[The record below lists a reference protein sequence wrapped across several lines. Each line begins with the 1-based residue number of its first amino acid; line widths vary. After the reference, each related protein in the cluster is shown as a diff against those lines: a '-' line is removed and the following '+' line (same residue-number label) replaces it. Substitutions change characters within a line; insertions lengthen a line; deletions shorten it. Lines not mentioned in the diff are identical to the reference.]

1 MEVGPL
7 LKKNKILL
15 LLGTVLL
22 LASSSFTAI
31 AMENKEEERIY
42 NENIASES
50 KDIQSDYSSFN
61 NEKDEAKRLDY
72 FKSMVSEY
80 NRYKKGNEKD
90 EKIIKIYESYIT
102 KSKELFKNENIKVL
116 LDNTTKDL
124 EIETKDSLN
133 EKINIISTLKEK
145 VLSLEGLVYFGDEK
159 EQFNNKTN
167 KILKRYEEKIK
178 QLDEAQA
185 KVEAEAQ
192 VAVEA
197 QAAVEAEA
205 AVVAQAASVA
215 EQQYIQESNSDS
227 ANYSSSNNY
236 EDSNYDTGY
245 TYVEPDSSSSYSS
258 DSSSSTPTYS
268 SSGTIEYGWS
278 ATTEGDVRNDTWVE
292 QSADGSTYTVG
303 TGNGT
308 NNVDL
313 GAGWIIP

>member
-1 MEVGPL
+1 MEVEPL

-133 EKINIISTLKEK
+133 EKINILSTLK
-145 VLSLEGLVYFGDEK
+145 
-159 EQFNNKTN
+159 
-167 KILKRYEEKIK
+167 
-178 QLDEAQA
+178 
-185 KVEAEAQ
+185 
-192 VAVEA
+192 
-197 QAAVEAEA
+197 
-205 AVVAQAASVA
+205 
-215 EQQYIQESNSDS
+215 
-227 ANYSSSNNY
+227 
-236 EDSNYDTGY
+236 
-245 TYVEPDSSSSYSS
+245 
-258 DSSSSTPTYS
+258 
-268 SSGTIEYGWS
+268 
-278 ATTEGDVRNDTWVE
+278 
-292 QSADGSTYTVG
+292 
-303 TGNGT
+303 
-308 NNVDL
+308 
-313 GAGWIIP
+313 

>member
-1 MEVGPL
+1 M

-80 NRYKKGNEKD
+80 SRYKKGNEKD

-133 EKINIISTLKEK
+133 EKINILSTLKEK

-197 QAAVEAEA
+197 QAAV
-205 AVVAQAASVA
+205 VAQAASVA

-236 EDSNYDTGY
+236 DDSNYDTGY

-258 DSSSSTPTYS
+258 NSSSSTPTYS

-278 ATTEGDVRNDTWVE
+278 ATTEDGVRNDTWIE

-308 NNVDL
+308 NNQDL